1 MTEVA
6 YFAYAMFIVLI
17 APSLSQRYRETLA
30 LVWFVL
36 AALVTAVCVARLV
49 LASHA

>member
-1 MTEVA
+1 MIEVA

-17 APSLSQRYRETLA
+17 APSLSRGSRETLA

-36 AALVTAVCVARLV
+36 ATLVTAVCVARLV
-49 LASHA
+49 LVTHA